1 MPGTQP
7 GKKLET
13 ALAEFGKTQEV
24 VTIKKANL
32 QTLQSQFDTTKTT
45 LNKQLNSLGFKD
57 LTTAINACIDDQ
69 TIKDLEMEIDGYYQ
83 NRTKLTGKLEDLNKK
98 INNREMTIAAY
109 DEICSSHQVLEENI
123 EQQKAL
129 KSG

>member
-1 MPGTQP
+1 MGKDYELKELGELKDKFIGNIKWIENAWNTAR
-7 GKKLET
+7 KKLET

-69 TIKDLEMEIDGYYQ
+69 TIKSWKWRLKIMI
-83 NRTKLTGKLEDLNKK
+83 RTALN
-98 INNREMTIAAY
+98 
-109 DEICSSHQVLEENI
+109 
-123 EQQKAL
+123 
-129 KSG
+129 